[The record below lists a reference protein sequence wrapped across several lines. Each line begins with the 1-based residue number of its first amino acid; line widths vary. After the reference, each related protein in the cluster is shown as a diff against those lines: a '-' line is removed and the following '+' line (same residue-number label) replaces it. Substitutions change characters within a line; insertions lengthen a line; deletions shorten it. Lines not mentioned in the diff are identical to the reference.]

1 MDFKE
6 ISDNLSAA
14 KQYLRR
20 LQKLREEVENAE
32 QQIISTAEETERKI
46 EVTFSNL
53 LNYIVEVLNKRK
65 NELLQESNKVG
76 DTTV

>member
-6 ISDNLSAA
+6 IVDNLSAA
-14 KQYLRR
+14 KEYVRR

-32 QQIISTAEETERKI
+32 DQIISTAEETERKI

-53 LNYIVEVLNKRK
+53 LKCIVEVLNKRK
-65 NELLQESNKVG
+65 NDLLQESNKVG
-76 DTTV
+76 DTI